1 MTTAGDMKAL
11 APKGLD
17 RLAVWTLVL
26 GLVLAALLPPSV
38 LPLRSA
44 AGTLEIVLCS
54 GHGPVSVILDLGT
67 GKPLAP
73 LPASDDRHCNWACCH
88 LAAPG
93 AALPSGLPLPVRTA
107 RATRI
112 EPPPTI
118 LRDGHVT
125 GLPPATGPPVTAVT

>member
-1 MTTAGDMKAL
+1 MKAP
-11 APKGLD
+11 AFRKLD

-26 GLVLAALLPPSV
+26 GLVLAALLPPAV
-38 LPLRSA
+38 RPLRA
-44 AGTLEIVLCS
+44 ASGTLEMVLCS

-67 GKPLAP
+67 GKPLDR
-73 LPASDDRHCNWACCH
+73 LPASDDRHCSWACCH

-93 AALPSGLPLPVRTA
+93 AALPAGLPLPVRMA
-107 RATRI
+107 RAARI
-112 EPPPTI
+112 EPPPAI